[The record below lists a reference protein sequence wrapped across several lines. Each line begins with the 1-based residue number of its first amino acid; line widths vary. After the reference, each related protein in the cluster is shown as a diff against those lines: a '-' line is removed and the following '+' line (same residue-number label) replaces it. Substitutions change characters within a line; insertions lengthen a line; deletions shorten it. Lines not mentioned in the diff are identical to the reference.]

1 MKQFKIFRLGLCFAL
16 FTLLSIGTAFASDV
30 SEDVSGHTYSV
41 MIENAIYDLTFAQ
54 GPFGPGP
61 AGKATLSQDETI
73 LNTYNFMCNGDII
86 EIDGLGNF
94 FYGNYQIVYVPGST
108 VLLLRCK
115 DCATAELYQ
124 K

>member
-1 MKQFKIFRLGLCFAL
+1 
-16 FTLLSIGTAFASDV
+16 
-30 SEDVSGHTYSV
+30 
-41 MIENAIYDLTFAQ
+41 
-54 GPFGPGP
+54 
-61 AGKATLSQDETI
+61 
-73 LNTYNFMCNGDII
+73 MCNGDII